1 MGEKCEI
8 PAFET
13 FYTATSSVVGGER
26 RVFRGFGF
34 PHWPGSWS
42 LFNFALKISGF
53 SVLVSVAVFCFSPS

>member
-8 PAFET
+8 PASET
-13 FYTATSSVVGGER
+13 FYTATSSVVVGDESVQR
-26 RVFRGFGF
+26 FRF

-53 SVLVSVAVFCFSPS
+53 SVLVSVAVFCFSPF